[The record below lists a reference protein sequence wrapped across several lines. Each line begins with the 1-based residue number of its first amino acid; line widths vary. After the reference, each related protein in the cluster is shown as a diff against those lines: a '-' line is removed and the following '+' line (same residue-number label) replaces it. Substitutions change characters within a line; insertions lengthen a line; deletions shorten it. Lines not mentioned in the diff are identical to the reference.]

1 MERYAFLSCFLIF
14 LLSPVGAFVPFASC
28 QELRNKATG
37 LYELQSTR
45 LDLISDL
52 PIDDELRSW
61 SGLLEQSL
69 VQWQD
74 YFHVDANATKGLKAT
89 VYVIV
94 DESKFQRNGLMTGLP
109 AFKEGY
115 QFGDRL
121 YVREQPST
129 YYRRHLF
136 FHEATHWVM
145 WHLYGGGGSAWF
157 MEGMADMQATHM
169 LSDGKLQLGVIPS
182 SPAQVSYWGR
192 LRLID
197 ETLKQTTAP
206 TLSQILG
213 YETVQDQT
221 TRYAWSWAACIFF
234 TNHPKF
240 GPMLREVSAGKLDY
254 SLALS
259 QKFKARLGESWNEAQ
274 TDWNGFISDLDFGY
288 DLSRS
293 LVLSGERPTTK
304 LDGSRKFELATD
316 HGWQSS
322 GLRVEKGRPLQ
333 FNCEGRYR
341 IRLGEGANGEDWISE
356 PQGVT
361 IEYYRGNPLGC
372 VLASIVPT
380 EDSERTRRWETH
392 RIGQSGTL
400 VPALAG
406 TLFLK
411 INEPSSG
418 LVDNSGTISVT
429 IGQE

>member
-1 MERYAFLSCFLIF
+1 MERYAYLSCLLIF
-14 LLSPVGAFVPFASC
+14 FLSPVDAFVPYASC
-28 QELRNKATG
+28 QELRNEATG
-37 LYELQSTR
+37 LYELKSPR
-45 LDLISDL
+45 LDVISDI

-74 YFHVDANATKGLKAT
+74 YFRVDANATKGLKAT
-89 VYVIV
+89 VYVMV
-94 DESKFQRNGLMTGLP
+94 DDSKFQRNGLMTGVP
-109 AFKEGY
+109 AFKEGF
-115 QFGDRL
+115 QSGNRL

-136 FHEATHWVM
+136 LHEATHWIM

-157 MEGMADMQATHM
+157 MEGMADMQATHL
-169 LSDGKLQLGVIPS
+169 LSAGKLQLGIIPS
-182 SPAQVSYWGR
+182 SPAEVSYWGR

-197 ETLKQTTAP
+197 ESLKQSTAP
-206 TLSQILG
+206 TLTQILG

-221 TRYAWSWAACIFF
+221 MRYAWSWAACVFF

-259 QKFKARLGESWNEAQ
+259 RKFKARVGESWNEAQ
-274 TDWNGFISDLDFGY
+274 IDWDGFLSDLDFGY

-293 LVLSGERPTTK
+293 LVFSGDRPAKK
-304 LDGSRKFELATD
+304 LEISQKFSLATER
-316 HGWQSS
+316 GWQSA
-322 GLRVEKGRPLQ
+322 GIRVEKGRPIQ
-333 FNCEGRYR
+333 FQCDGRFR
-341 IRLGEGANGEDWISE
+341 IRLAEGAQGEDWNSE

-372 VLASIVPT
+372 VLASVVPT
-380 EDSERTRRWETH
+380 DDPEETRRWETH
-392 RIGQSGTL
+392 PIGRSGTL
-400 VPALAG
+400 SPAVAG

-411 INEPSSG
+411 INESSSG
-418 LVDNSGTISVT
+418 LYDNSGTVSVT
-429 IGQE
+429 ISPE